1 MRTIHQLHCAAFF
14 FFLLSDFLLPPTVFD
29 STCHPF
35 LPSDK
40 VLSLLSVMHHLW
52 LERFTF
58 KFLFHWDRI
67 ESAQAICRLMAGGPS
82 IKVILTLMYSCPVPP
97 QYVQRRQ
104 QENAQRQ
111 SRGEPP
117 LPEEDL
123 TKLFKPPQ
131 PPPRMDSLLIAGQF
145 APQPHTSTFFL
156 QDH

>member
-1 MRTIHQLHCAAFF
+1 MHTIYQLHCASA
-14 FFLLSDFLLPPTVFD
+14 DFLCPPTVFE

-35 LPSDK
+35 LPSDR

-52 LERFTF
+52 LERLTL
-58 KFLFHWDRI
+58 KFLFHWEII
-67 ESAQAICRLMAGGPS
+67 ESAQAIRRLMAAAPN
-82 IKVILTLMYSCPVPP
+82 IKVMLTVCIPPPSFSLSSPLSLCPPP
-97 QYVQRRQ
+97 LQYVQRRQ

-131 PPPRMDSLLIAGQF
+131 PPPRMDSLLIAGQLTHSD
-145 APQPHTSTFFL
+145 Q
-156 QDH
+156 